1 MTTPILAVSFVL
13 PQAAANF
20 QEVQWIRWCTEF
32 STEWA
37 KLLRVWSN
45 PFSNCA
51 SLGIEN
57 AVF

>member
-1 MTTPILAVSFVL
+1 MAVSFVL